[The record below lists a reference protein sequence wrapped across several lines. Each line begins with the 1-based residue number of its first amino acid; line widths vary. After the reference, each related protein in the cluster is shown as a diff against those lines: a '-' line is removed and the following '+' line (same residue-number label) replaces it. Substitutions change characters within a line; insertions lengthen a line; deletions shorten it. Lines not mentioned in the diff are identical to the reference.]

1 MKKRRKK
8 WKQKMPSGT
17 DACSAK
23 SVALADIKQECGKGN
38 CFRINYLNYEYLI
51 LGLKKIK
58 EKIIN
63 I

>member
-1 MKKRRKK
+1 MKKRREK

-51 LGLKKIK
+51 LG
-58 EKIIN
+58 
-63 I
+63 